1 MGNISI
7 KLNLRQLKSH
17 VMKMKGKS
25 GMINCLVLPI
35 EANNLFVGEKGIYI
49 DLQAYEIKEKKSD
62 RKQTHII
69 KQSLPDDIYRLLS
82 EDDKK
87 SLPIVGDAILWG
99 RTEPEPVEFHVD
111 VPDVNDNTNGYAPS
125 NDLPF

>member
-25 GMINCLVLPI
+25 GMLPI